1 MRVASTAVVSWLVG
15 LEKEDVADDSSPE
28 VLESMED
35 DPNIHEEEVLTG

>member
-1 MRVASTAVVSWLVG
+1 MKNVSILSRM
-15 LEKEDVADDSSPE
+15 DDASPE